1 MFPAHSLMSFRALS
15 LRVIL
20 SAAKDLLFPFP
31 PGLEAAEK
39 ILRRLTPPQDD
50 RGERRLTAPL
60 PQAILGAPS
69 ASP

>member
-1 MFPAHSLMSFRALS
+1 MFPAQSLMSFRALS

-20 SAAKDLLFPFP
+20 SAAKDLLFPSP
-31 PGLEAAEK
+31 PGLKAAEK

-50 RGERRLTAPL
+50 KGRRLTAPL
-60 PQAILGAPS
+60 PQAILGALS